1 MEYILISS
9 HSIKK
14 TKKKKPHFCHVLG
27 CLLLTAMWTGDFR
40 DPLTRERKTILRYM
54 LLRSIIGN
62 YEIRYLN
69 CANAR
74 GF

>member
-14 TKKKKPHFCHVLG
+14 TKKKPHCCHVLG
-27 CLLLTAMWTGDFR
+27 CLLLTAMWTDDFR

-69 CANAR
+69 YANAR